1 MVPSFDKNV
10 TAAFVKRKFYTTVSS
25 TVSQYKNLFL
35 QQEILNTLHQI
46 ITLMCNSMSFV
57 LNATFIRKLYF
68 LELHC
73 LQTFSLIHCYTHFS
87 WIFFYDSFVLNIS
100 DGYCISK
107 LFWLWIFFFNVF
119 NISGFPKCEHMFH
132 PETYCT
138 TCQKFINLIWFRKFL
153 R

>member
-1 MVPSFDKNV
+1 MSATGLDYNHHIIMIFHFCYFGQKNFVQFFVCVVNLVSVDSFQTNKNRKSGILLNLPMVPSFDKNV

-87 WIFFYDSFVLNIS
+87 
-100 DGYCISK
+100 
-107 LFWLWIFFFNVF
+107 
-119 NISGFPKCEHMFH
+119 
-132 PETYCT
+132 
-138 TCQKFINLIWFRKFL
+138 
-153 R
+153 